1 MVLAV
6 EDLLRE
12 TWEEVLDEVVVDA
25 WLDWEGAQRREEK
38 MGGALGRRVR
48 GKRNAGMGRRKRR
61 QRRRARLRVEQWER
75 EQVGREVQQRLDFVR
90 WEERQEDKWAAAA
103 AAAAMAA
110 SAAAAGVRTRW
121 WVRKGQVRRQRAEA
135 TVAAAAAAAAVRSGW
150 AKAAPASLCRRAE
163 RVLHSQLRRGGR
175 GMRLGGGGKLGWV
188 T

>member
-1 MVLAV
+1 
-6 EDLLRE
+6 
-12 TWEEVLDEVVVDA
+12 
-25 WLDWEGAQRREEK
+25 

-48 GKRNAGMGRRKRR
+48 GRRNAGMGRRKRR

-135 TVAAAAAAAAVRSGW
+135 MVAAAAAAAAAVRSGW
-150 AKAAPASLCRRAE
+150 ANAAPASLCRRAE